1 MDSVRTL
8 SLPLSARRPGLESL
22 RAWATVL
29 VVMLH
34 AGVPFTIAPM
44 PGLAWPVDH
53 TIVSPVVDAM
63 FWAIEGAIMPLFFL
77 LSGFGAAQSLAAKPD
92 QFLASRWRRL
102 GWPLLVGGAI
112 LLPVDFYVWLTGWA
126 LDGKLPWKKLLSLK
140 IGKYEENLLGMS
152 HLWYL
157 EYLLIFCVALWAGDR
172 YLRRSTG
179 SPPSATVGFLRRH
192 IPNIPVLF
200 ALTAA
205 ILWYAPEVVVG
216 FQHSFFPQHAKFIYS
231 ALFFGAG
238 VAEFHRPMQFRLDR
252 WWAFAG
258 CIVLHL
264 GLLPFIHRQ
273 ALEPLAGYEKL
284 VLVVGMTTYAV
295 VVTHAL
301 WQRAWNSR
309 RATPAAVAYLSQAS
323 FWVYLVHHP
332 MVVIWQI
339 ALRPLAWPAGIQ
351 FTICTLGTLAVS
363 LASYEWFVRRTALG
377 LFLDGRKPERKPEPA
392 TTEAPARRAA

>member
-1 MDSVRTL
+1 ML
-8 SLPLSARRPGLESL
+8 AAARRPGLESL

-34 AGVPFTIAPM
+34 AGVPFTVAPM

-53 TIVSPVVDAM
+53 TIVSPIVDAL

-77 LSGFGAAQSLAAKPD
+77 LSGFVAAQSLAARPE

-102 GWPLLVGGAI
+102 GWPLLVGCAI

-126 LDGKLPWKKLLSLK
+126 LDGKLPWKKLLSLR

-157 EYLLIFCVALWAGDR
+157 EYLLIFCVVLWAGDR
-172 YLRRSTG
+172 WLRYQVKAAAGIG
-179 SPPSATVGFLRRH
+179 SLSKNRECHSWLWLRC

-205 ILWYAPEVVVG
+205 VLWYAPEVVVG
-216 FQHSFFPQHAKFIYS
+216 FQHSFFPQHAKCIYS

-252 WWAFAG
+252 WWAYAG
-258 CIVLHL
+258 CAVLHL
-264 GLLPFIHRQ
+264 GLLPLIHRQ
-273 ALEPLAGYEKL
+273 ALRPLVGCEKL
-284 VLVVGMTTYAV
+284 VLVIGMTTYAV

-309 RATPAAVAYLSQAS
+309 RATPRAVAYLSQAS

-332 MVVIWQI
+332 TVVIWQI

-351 FTICTLGTLAVS
+351 FTLCTLGTLAVS
-363 LASYEWFVRRTALG
+363 LVSYEWFVRRTALG
-377 LFLDGRKPERKPEPA
+377 AFLDGRRPERKLEPA
-392 TTEAPARRAA
+392 IQVPVRRAA